1 MNLRPRTLEILRQRL
16 AGARGWLIPA
26 ALLALAPKC
35 VLCVLAYAGLGAAL
49 GFGGPELCGATGD
62 ATISWVWLPALGA
75 AVGIA
80 RLLLRP
86 AKGQRLRPVP
96 IDDQRS
102 GSADEISNVITL
114 DGQRGSSTALRRP

>member
-49 GFGGPELCGATGD
+49 GFGGPELCGVTGD
-62 ATISWVWLPALGA
+62 ATVSWVWLPALGA

-80 RLLLRP
+80 GLF
-86 AKGQRLRPVP
+86 AGSTKGQR
-96 IDDQRS
+96 
-102 GSADEISNVITL
+102 
-114 DGQRGSSTALRRP
+114 